1 VHVVYPLTEE
11 ELARAVLPRDPV
23 GLFTE
28 AAVHAG
34 VIRDGDKLDDSLME
48 LCQRVVSISCAIGD
62 NYRISE
68 EPRKKVG
75 DVIRAHLYLP

>member
-1 VHVVYPLTEE
+1 MHVVYPLTEE
-11 ELARAVLPRDPV
+11 DLARAVLPRDPV

-48 LCQRVVSISCAIGD
+48 LCQRVASIAGVIGD

-68 EPRKKVG
+68 EPRKTVG
-75 DVIRAHLYLP
+75 DVIRAYLYE